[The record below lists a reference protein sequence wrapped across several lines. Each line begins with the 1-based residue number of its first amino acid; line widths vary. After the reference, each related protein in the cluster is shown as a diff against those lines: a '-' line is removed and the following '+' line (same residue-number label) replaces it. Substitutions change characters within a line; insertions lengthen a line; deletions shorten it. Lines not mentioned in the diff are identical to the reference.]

1 MEAEEIF
8 LGEPGTDGD
17 VICKIKQVVRMAG
30 NSHSLYSHLLCQNP
44 WTKGTR
50 FLTLSQVGG
59 HWQGLS
65 GNEPAQLLKPRQLSS
80 FVTMVFAELSPGLP
94 TAEERCSGSTACVQG
109 AQGQDLLC
117 FPLVRQGGG
126 GGTRAAASGGSGACS
141 AACTLHA
148 LGPFQEGWGRGLP
161 SQDLYGPYRVEEGV
175 LFLLSLTPAPA
186 SCCVHQRS
194 TKSEVSS
201 AYPRPC

>member
-1 MEAEEIF
+1 MEAEEVF

-17 VICKIKQVVRMAG
+17 VIYKIKQVVRVAG

-80 FVTMVFAELSPGLP
+80 FVTMVFAELSPELP
-94 TAEERCSGSTACVQG
+94 MAEERCSGSTACVQG
-109 AQGQDLLC
+109 VQGQDLLC

-126 GGTRAAASGGSGACS
+126 GGQG
-141 AACTLHA
+141 LQPLEA
-148 LGPFQEGWGRGLP
+148 LGPA
-161 SQDLYGPYRVEEGV
+161 
-175 LFLLSLTPAPA
+175 LLPAPSMPWDHSKRAGVEA
-186 SCCVHQRS
+186 SLLRTSMGPTGWRRACCSFSASPLPQPPA
-194 TKSEVSS
+194 VSIRG
-201 AYPRPC
+201 AGGLR